1 VFWVLFFCS
10 KYFFTISMENNN
22 KMAENDLWT
31 VWVQKQVIMYWFVS
45 VASFRSKL
53 PKLLIVISCVGF

>member
-1 VFWVLFFCS
+1 
-10 KYFFTISMENNN
+10 MENNN

-31 VWVQKQVIMYWFVS
+31 VWMQKQVIMYWFVS

-53 PKLLIVISCVGF
+53 PKLLIVIFLAVLM